1 MAVNIFSFKALVRKF
16 AKKVARAYTIN
27 PEGRVSSGSE
37 RTSNS
42 KCEAT
47 CILVSEDGYKEPVC
61 LDHPTKEM
69 EMEILMKGEVER
81 VGVTGYEGEGGM
93 EEILRGGCLFES
105 GSEPESEY
113 ESEKDEWNEKT
124 LCDGYEGYANL
135 LFDVESLKEE
145 LYTEDRERAGAL
157 YLAFGDVD
165 GEVEESIKEQRL
177 KMKAKLVERVEKWL
191 SKVEALDG
199 DKMDV
204 GSTCSSDVASVLT
217 VETLVTEVTC
227 VSEEKRE
234 VETWDRLAKNEIV
247 EEEHDAGSMWNFT
260 PKEELENCFPCK
272 KAKEVRYVHKV
283 PPRKHADWVKGL

>member
-1 MAVNIFSFKALVRKF
+1 MAVKIFSFKASVRKF
-16 AKKVARAYTIN
+16 AKKVARAYTNN
-27 PEGRVSSGSE
+27 PEDRVSSGSG
-37 RTSNS
+37 RTSTS

-69 EMEILMKGEVER
+69 EMEMFMKGEVER
-81 VGVTGYEGEGGM
+81 VGITGYEGEEGM
-93 EEILRGGCLFES
+93 EERLRGGCLFES
-105 GSEPESEY
+105 ESES

-135 LFDVESLKEE
+135 SFDVESLKEE

-165 GEVEESIKEQRL
+165 GEMEESFKEQGL

-191 SKVEALDG
+191 SKVETLNG
-199 DKMDV
+199 DKMKV
-204 GSTCSSDVASVLT
+204 GSTCSGDVASMLT
-217 VETLVTEVTC
+217 VETLVTDITC

-247 EEEHDAGSMWNFT
+247 EKEHDAGSMWDFT